1 MMKKRKRK
9 VLIKR
14 KELSSEQRL
23 FLIELG
29 CNMIAQDIFNSHDS
43 DEDVEEFLDRFYGVR
58 K

>member
-1 MMKKRKRK
+1 MKKRKRK